1 MCTLDF
7 PIRTKIIYMTLD
19 RQEVPITC
27 AHLCFRNSLIRP
39 GDSLHADILVKP
51 QGIPHRRRRVDDV
64 VGTRGLVVVV
74 FVAAIDGVALVHH
87 LGIHGLAIGGDLDA
101 VPATG
106 HVLEPAGGER
116 NDHLLI
122 AVVGIVTLGRTA
134 AVLAL
139 LKAVERQDGLG
150 GRGDR
155 RRAVVLRVPLAI
167 LATVRVV
174 ALLTVARL
182 SWKVATCTADTE
194 TRAE

>member
-1 MCTLDF
+1 
-7 PIRTKIIYMTLD
+7 MTLD
-19 RQEVPITC
+19 RLVVPTPC
-27 AHLCFRNSLIRP
+27 AHLCFKRSLIGP
-39 GDSLHADILVKP
+39 GDALHANVLVEP
-51 QGIPHRRRRVDDV
+51 QGIPHCRRRVNNV

-74 FVAAIDGVALVHH
+74 LVAAIDGVALVHH
-87 LGIHGLAIGGDLDA
+87 LGIHGVAIGGDLDA

-116 NDHLLI
+116 DYHLLV
-122 AVVGIVTLGRTA
+122 AMVGVVTLRRTA